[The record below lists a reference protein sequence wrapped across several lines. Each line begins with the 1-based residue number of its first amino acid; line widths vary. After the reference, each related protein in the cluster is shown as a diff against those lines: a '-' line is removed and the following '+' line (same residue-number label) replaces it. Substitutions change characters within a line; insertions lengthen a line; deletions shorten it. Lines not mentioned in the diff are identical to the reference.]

1 MQGGSTITQ
10 QFIKNAYLPRDE
22 RTADTVSRKLREAV
36 LAYQLEKR
44 WSKDKILTD
53 YLNTIYFGQ
62 GAYGIEMA
70 ARTFFGRS
78 ARRLT
83 LAQAALLA
91 AVIQNPVR
99 DDPFSDPAAARLR
112 RRVVLDAMREQGMVS
127 ARDAAAAAR
136 APLPRRPHAPPK
148 SHLAPY
154 FVEYVISQ
162 LVHQFGAA
170 TAFGGGLR
178 VYTTL
183 DPRVQRDADRAATAI
198 LGRPG
203 DPSVSLVAIDPH
215 TDQVKAL
222 VGGRNFARQQFDVAV
237 DGRRQPGSAFKPF
250 ALATAIRQ
258 GMSPTSVFISE
269 PKSIDLGGG
278 STWNVSTYS
287 GGYAGKI
294 TLTDATVESDNTV
307 YADLSMMVGP
317 DNVAGTAADMG
328 ITSPV
333 GDNPSIALGGLRT
346 GVSPLEMANA
356 YATFADGGERLSGT
370 MTPDGVPAPISITRV
385 TDALGKILVRNT
397 LVRSRALLPWQAGLE
412 TSILQQVIAAR
423 HRTGGGHRPAGR
435 RQDRHDHQL
444 RRCLVLRL
452 HARPGGGRVGGLPGA
467 RSARWSCAASGWPA
481 ARSRRRSG
489 AVSRR
494 APWRACRPT
503 RSRPSSV
510 PPVTKRIV
518 CARTRRAGD
527 QVVSR
532 TSQVLLLHRP
542 GARPRTCTFH
552 GPLRVTRARPDG
564 TEPRRGPGASAG
576 REARLADRLRARR
589 PGRSR
594 ASSWVSHRRAGR
606 ASFRAP
612 TSRCASTA
620 VRSRSC
626 PTSWGRFRAAAEDD
640 AAGGRLC
647 RHGDLRRRVGRRARA
662 PWSARS
668 RPAARP
674 LRGAVTIV
682 VHGSDVNVVVPN
694 VEGPDAGRRPGRPGD
709 RRTGGA
715 TWPTGSADALVV
727 SQTPAAGSSL
737 ELGGLVR
744 LTLAAQPRRGGLRSA
759 RPASASPTRSGD
771 AAEEVAR
778 REAVAVAER
787 RQAGEAVAS
796 EGASLVAAEIGLHDD
811 HAAHTGRGELVQPPA
826 EVGHP
831 RAEDAGLA
839 GGDLH
844 RERIAAR
851 VGQRERAGSRQT
863 LRQPQGVTA
872 HEHLLAPEDER
883 LDKRRGGPAR
893 RRPSLWPPPGP
904 A

>member
-1 MQGGSTITQ
+1 MSGWRRRARGRHADYRTIVAVATLGVVVVVAGVAGVTVKAGLSTVARGLPKLDIAAHQPITQNTIIYDGSPQHHVLAVLRGDESRVIVTSGQIAPVVKRAVVAIEDRRFYEHDGVDYVSILRALGRDLAAGQTVQGGSTITQ
-10 QFIKNAYLPRDE
+10 QFIKNAYLPRGE

-44 WSKDKILTD
+44 WSKDRILTD
-53 YLNTIYFGQ
+53 YLNTIYFGR

-127 ARDAAAAAR
+127 VRDAAAAAH

-269 PKSIDLGGG
+269 PKSIDLGAG

-294 TLTDATVESDNTV
+294 SLTDATVESDNTV

-356 YATFADGGERLSGT
+356 YATLADGGERLSGT

-385 TDALGKILVRNT
+385 TDALGKTLVRNT

-412 TSILQQVIAAR
+412 TSILQQVIQRGTGQAAAI
-423 HRTGGGHRPAGR
+423 GRPAAGKTGTTTNFTDAWFCGYTPDLAAAVWVGYPASQHEMVVR
-435 RQDRHDHQL
+435 GIR
-444 RRCLVLRL
+444 V
-452 HARPGGGRVGGLPGA
+452 AGGTFPA
-467 RSARWSCAASGWPA
+467 QIWSRFASGALAGVPA
-481 ARSRRRSG
+481 HAF
-489 AVSRR
+489 
-494 APWRACRPT
+494 PHF
-503 RSRPSSV
+503 SV

-518 CARTRRAGD
+518 CART
-527 QVVSR
+527 
-532 TSQVLLLHRP
+532 
-542 GARPRTCTFH
+542 GALATRWCPERLKAFFFTGQGPTQSCTFH
-552 GPLRVTRARPDG
+552 GPLRVSVPSLTG
-564 TEPRRGPGASAG
+564 LSVSA
-576 REARLADRLRARR
+576 AQALLRARKLGWQIVYVAGD
-589 PGRSR
+589 PAQQGLVVEQSP
-594 ASSWVSHRRAGR
+594 ASGEILQGTDVTLRVDSGPLQVV
-606 ASFRAP
+606 P
-612 TSRCASTA
+612 D
-620 VRSRSC
+620 VR
-626 PTSWGRFRAAAEDD
+626 GRFRAAAEATLQASGFVATVTYDGESGG
-640 AAGGRLC
+640 AQGTVVSQEPAGGT
-647 RHGDLRRRVGRRARA
+647 
-662 PWSARS
+662 SAQGS
-668 RPAARP
+668 
-674 LRGAVTIV
+674 VKIV
-682 VHGSDVNVVVPN
+682 VHGSAVNVIVPSAKGMTLAAAQAALAT
-694 VEGPDAGRRPGRPGD
+694 VGL
-709 RRTGGA
+709 GA
-715 TWPTGSADALVV
+715 DVATGSADALVV

-744 LTLAAQPRRGGLRSA
+744 LTLAAQPTPST
-759 RPASASPTRSGD
+759 SP
-771 AAEEVAR
+771 
-778 REAVAVAER
+778 
-787 RQAGEAVAS
+787 
-796 EGASLVAAEIGLHDD
+796 
-811 HAAHTGRGELVQPPA
+811 
-826 EVGHP
+826 
-831 RAEDAGLA
+831 
-839 GGDLH
+839 
-844 RERIAAR
+844 
-851 VGQRERAGSRQT
+851 
-863 LRQPQGVTA
+863 
-872 HEHLLAPEDER
+872 
-883 LDKRRGGPAR
+883 
-893 RRPSLWPPPGP
+893 
-904 A
+904 

>member
-1 MQGGSTITQ
+1 MSGWRRRARGRHADYRTIVAVATLGVVMVIAGVAGVTVEAGLSTVAKGLPKLDIAAHQPITQNTVIYDGSPQHHVLAVLRGDESRVIVASDQIAPVVKRAVVAIEDRRFYEHDGVDYVSILRALGRDLAAGHTVQGGSTITQ

-83 LAQAALLA
+83 LPQAALLA

-99 DDPFSDPAAARLR
+99 DDPFSDPAAARAR
-112 RRVVLDAMREQGMVS
+112 RRVVLEAMREQGIVS
-127 ARDAAAAAR
+127 AHDAAAAAR

-198 LGRPG
+198 LGRPD

-215 TDQVKAL
+215 TGQVKAL

-317 DNVAGTAADMG
+317 DNIAATAADMG

-333 GDNPSIALGGLRT
+333 GDNPSIALGGLTT

-356 YATFADGGERLSGT
+356 YATLADGGERLSGT
-370 MTPDGVPAPISITRV
+370 MMADGEPAPISITRV
-385 TDALGKILVRNT
+385 TDARGRVLVRNT

-412 TSILQQVIAAR
+412 TSILQQVIERGTGQAA
-423 HRTGGGHRPAGR
+423 AI
-435 RQDRHDHQL
+435 
-444 RRCLVLRL
+444 
-452 HARPGGGRVGGLPGA
+452 
-467 RSARWSCAASGWPA
+467 GWPA
-481 ARSRRRSG
+481 AGKTGTTTDYADAWFCGYTPDLAAAVWVGYPGSQREMIVRGIRVAGGTFPAMIWSRFAAG
-489 AVSRR
+489 ALAGVPEH
-494 APWRACRPT
+494 AFPPFK
-503 RSRPSSV
+503 V
-510 PPVTKRIV
+510 PPVTKRIL
-518 CARTRRAGD
+518 CARSGALATRWCPERLKCFFFDAQGPTE
-527 QVVSR
+527 S
-532 TSQVLLLHRP
+532 
-542 GARPRTCTFH
+542 CTFH
-552 GPLRVTRARPDG
+552 GPLRVSVPALTGLDLGAAQAQLQAKKLGWQIVYLPGDPAQQGLVVGQSPSTGESILQGTDVTLRIGSGPLLIVPD
-564 TEPRRGPGASAG
+564 
-576 REARLADRLRARR
+576 
-589 PGRSR
+589 
-594 ASSWVSHRRAGR
+594 V
-606 ASFRAP
+606 
-612 TSRCASTA
+612 
-620 VRSRSC
+620 V
-626 PTSWGRFRAAAEDD
+626 GRFLGAAEETLQ
-640 AAGGRLC
+640 AAGFAATVTYDGVP
-647 RHGDLRRRVGRRARA
+647 GGAQGTVV
-662 PWSARS
+662 SQQ
-668 RPAARP
+668 PA
-674 LRGAVTIV
+674 GGTSGQGTVKIV
-682 VHGSDVNVVVPN
+682 VHGSAASVVVPSTK
-694 VEGPDAGRRPGRPGD
+694 GLTLAGAQAALAAAGL
-709 RRTGGA
+709 GA
-715 TWPTGSADALVV
+715 EVAAGSPDALVV
-727 SQTPAAGSSL
+727 SQSPAAGSTL
-737 ELGGLVR
+737 ELGALVR
-744 LTLAAQPRRGGLRSA
+744 LTFAAQPAPST
-759 RPASASPTRSGD
+759 SP
-771 AAEEVAR
+771 
-778 REAVAVAER
+778 
-787 RQAGEAVAS
+787 
-796 EGASLVAAEIGLHDD
+796 
-811 HAAHTGRGELVQPPA
+811 
-826 EVGHP
+826 
-831 RAEDAGLA
+831 
-839 GGDLH
+839 
-844 RERIAAR
+844 
-851 VGQRERAGSRQT
+851 
-863 LRQPQGVTA
+863 
-872 HEHLLAPEDER
+872 
-883 LDKRRGGPAR
+883 
-893 RRPSLWPPPGP
+893 
-904 A
+904 